1 MLAITPRLRAA
12 SAGCSFVLQCRTA
25 THSSWRHPHGL
36 AQAIG
41 YLKYTGGSSSEQIL
55 FRGQAAIYP
64 RMLPSIYRPST
75 RLPAVR
81 KERADEEVNSFLREC
96 QRVEPFIRGTPRE
109 SFEPLL
115 QHYGMR
121 TRWLDVVDNIWVALW
136 FACHDIVVDGVERQ
150 YWSIERRSR
159 SRGGAFAY
167 IVLFAFRNPSE
178 HRALPGHVRGPNY
191 RIVDL
196 RVAAPSLYFRPHAQ
210 HGLLFRRSG
219 QPATPWEDLSDLVAG
234 VLRMDIA
241 DALDWLGTGEFL
253 GVQTLFPSPVYDQG
267 YRLLLRK
274 VPTASDYLSSVAYV
288 GP

>member
-1 MLAITPRLRAA
+1 MVNSVGSRYVTPIGESLPAGSASSEGALAAMRLENI
-12 SAGCSFVLQCRTA
+12 SAVGAEWVPAENVL
-25 THSSWRHPHGL
+25 HIGHPHGL

-41 YLKYTGGSSSEQIL
+41 YLKYTGGNSSEQIL

-64 RMLPSIYRPST
+64 KMLPSIYRPST

-81 KERADEEVNSFLREC
+81 KEKADEEVNSFLREC

-167 IVLFAFRNPSE
+167 IVLFAFRDLSE
-178 HRALPGHVRGPNY
+178 HRPLPGHMRGPNY

-210 HGLLFRRSG
+210 HGFLSAGRGSLPRLRNPLRLDRRRA
-219 QPATPWEDLSDLVAG
+219 PD
-234 VLRMDIA
+234 
-241 DALDWLGTGEFL
+241 
-253 GVQTLFPSPVYDQG
+253 
-267 YRLLLRK
+267 
-274 VPTASDYLSSVAYV
+274 
-288 GP
+288 